1 VDQEA
6 AELFKPI
13 EVGDM
18 DTASDI
24 AKKWNERLPKMQAY
38 FTKQAAAS
46 GKAVEDKLEAQKL
59 EDENLKIR
67 EFAKTHPEMKV
78 GSEVVKLMEQLY
90 VNGTPLEEAY
100 KKSCKV
106 NDVAPIAISGD
117 KTMNLDTGK
126 EVDKDGKEK
135 KEEETKPSSLRS
147 DTLKADGDDVETG
160 ELKKAE
166 PKTVRQAAEANLNA
180 ILAEHGNPWKE
191 D

>member
-1 VDQEA
+1 MDQEA

-13 EVGDM
+13 EVGEM
-18 DTASDI
+18 DTAADI

-38 FTKQAAAS
+38 FTKQASAS
-46 GKAVEDKLEAQKL
+46 GKAVEEKFETKRQ

-67 EFAKTHPEMKV
+67 EFAKTHPEMKM

-90 VNGTPLEEAY
+90 VNGSPLEEAY
-100 KKSCKV
+100 KKACKA
-106 NDVAPIAISGD
+106 NDLAPIAIAGD
-117 KTMNLDTGK
+117 KTINLITGK
-126 EVDKDGKEK
+126 EVDETGKEK
-135 KEEETKPSSLRS
+135 EVESKASSLRS
-147 DTLKADGDDVETG
+147 DTLKAATDDVDDG

-166 PKTVRQAAEANLNA
+166 PKTIRQAAEANLNA